1 MTETASSDMRQDLP
15 GGGTLGVMDA
25 TRMGWRL
32 MMVDF
37 WPIWVVGLVA
47 FIIQI
52 VGGCV
57 GSLPYIGACIQ
68 LAVALFVQPQLGA
81 GLFYAVRRRIDGA
94 PAQVGDVFEGFRQ
107 RYWQSLVAMLL
118 PMGVGLVGGLLIAG
132 IVLGAVFIASE
143 GGGGDEEMI
152 ITMVVAGVIAL
163 PILVA
168 LGLVSL
174 LFIFSLLT
182 VWDHPESGW
191 EAVKDSMRVVKAH
204 YLSTLGFALLFG
216 LFGTGAYL
224 PGIILSGLC
233 FGLLFGLIGMGAS
246 LAGIIACC
254 VGGFFTMLL
263 VMIWVPLV
271 MIWFS
276 ATAIYLYRAWTGQ
289 PLVQPLAVEAPPE
302 GSGPVPP
309 TSIEP
314 PPPPPGL

>member
-37 WPIWVVGLVA
+37 WPIWVLGLVA
-47 FIIQI
+47 FAIQA
-52 VGGCV
+52 GCGLV

-68 LAVALFVQPQLGA
+68 LAIALFVQPQLTA

-118 PMGVGLVGGLLIAG
+118 PMGVGVVGGVLIMG
-132 IVLGAVFIASE
+132 IVLGAVFIGSE
-143 GGGGDEEMI
+143 SGGNDEEMVI
-152 ITMVVAGVIAL
+152 AMVVAGVIAL
-163 PILVA
+163 PILIA
-168 LGLVSL
+168 LVLVSL
-174 LFIFSLLT
+174 LFIFSLLA

-191 EAVKDSMRVVKAH
+191 EAVKDSVRVVKAH
-204 YLSTLGFALLFG
+204 YLSSLGFALLFALIG
-216 LFGTGAYL
+216 IGAYL
-224 PGIILSGLC
+224 A
-233 FGLLFGLIGMGAS
+233 GA
-246 LAGIIACC
+246 IACC
-254 VGGFFTMLL
+254 VGVFFT
-263 VMIWVPLV
+263 IPLV

-276 ATAIYLYRAWTGQ
+276 AAAIYLYRAWTGQ
-289 PLVQPLAVEAPPE
+289 PLEQPLAVEAPPE
-302 GSGPVPP
+302 GSGPVAP

>member
-1 MTETASSDMRQDLP
+1 
-15 GGGTLGVMDA
+15 
-25 TRMGWRL
+25 
-32 MMVDF
+32 
-37 WPIWVVGLVA
+37 
-47 FIIQI
+47 
-52 VGGCV
+52 
-57 GSLPYIGACIQ
+57 
-68 LAVALFVQPQLGA
+68 LAIALFVQPQLGA

-118 PMGVGLVGGLLIAG
+118 PLGVGLVGGLLIAG

-143 GGGGDEEMI
+143 SGGGDEEMI

-163 PILVA
+163 PVLIA

-191 EAVKDSMRVVKAH
+191 EALKDSVRVVKAH
-204 YLSTLGFALLFG
+204 YLSSLG
-216 LFGTGAYL
+216 
-224 PGIILSGLC
+224 
-233 FGLLFGLIGMGAS
+233 FGLLFALIGMGAY
-246 LAGIIACC
+246 LAGAIACC
-254 VGGFFTMLL
+254 VGMFFT
-263 VMIWVPLV
+263 IPLV

-276 ATAIYLYRAWTGQ
+276 AASIYLYRAWTGQ
-289 PLVQPLAVEAPPE
+289 PLEQPLAADVPPE

>member
-47 FIIQI
+47 FAIQA
-52 VGGCV
+52 GCGLV
-57 GSLPYIGACIQ
+57 GSLPYIGVCIQ
-68 LAVALFVQPQLGA
+68 LAIALFVQPQLGA

-118 PMGVGLVGGLLIAG
+118 PMGVGLVGGLLVAG
-132 IVLGAVFIASE
+132 IVFGAVFMASE
-143 GGGGDEEMI
+143 GGGNDEEMI
-152 ITMVVAGVIAL
+152 IAMVVAGVIAL
-163 PILVA
+163 PILIA
-168 LGLVSL
+168 MGLVSL
-174 LFIFSLLT
+174 LFIFSLLA

-204 YLSTLGFALLFG
+204 YLSSLGFA
-216 LFGTGAYL
+216 
-224 PGIILSGLC
+224 
-233 FGLLFGLIGMGAS
+233 LLFGLIGMGAY
-246 LAGIIACC
+246 LAGAIACC
-254 VGGFFTMLL
+254 VGMFFT
-263 VMIWVPLV
+263 VPLV

-289 PLVQPLAVEAPPE
+289 PLEQPLAVEAPPE